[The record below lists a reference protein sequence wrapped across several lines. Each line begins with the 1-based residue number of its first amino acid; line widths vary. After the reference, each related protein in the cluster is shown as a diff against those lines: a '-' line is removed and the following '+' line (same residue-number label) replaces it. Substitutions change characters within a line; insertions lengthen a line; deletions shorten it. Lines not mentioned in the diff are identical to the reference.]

1 MIDINYERR
10 NDLNDTVGVLE
21 YVRYQEAIQF
31 LNKHNI
37 LKKLTSNRSDFLQKA
52 IKTSGNNTN
61 LENVHLDVALSC
73 LNLAN

>member
-1 MIDINYERR
+1 MIDIDYERR

-21 YVRYQEAIQF
+21 YVRYQEAIKF

-52 IKTSGNNTN
+52 IKTSGDNTN

>member
-1 MIDINYERR
+1 MIDIDYERR
-10 NDLNDTVGVLE
+10 NDVNDTVGVLE
-21 YVRYQEAIQF
+21 YVRYQEAIKF

-52 IKTSGNNTN
+52 IKTSGDNTN